1 MDAKNTVCTMEKFI
15 SQCTFRST
23 GMKFRGQ
30 SGKKKKKENFIA
42 GQKEYRRVVARVNLC
57 DEVATR
63 LSFNPLIPTSDKDL
77 ISPYNISPKSQVKV
91 TRVKEIITK

>member
-1 MDAKNTVCTMEKFI
+1 MEKFI
-15 SQCTFRST
+15 NQFTFRST
-23 GMKFRGQ
+23 VVPPKLAWNSEANQ
-30 SGKKKKKENFIA
+30 KKKKKENFIA

-77 ISPYNISPKSQVKV
+77 ISPCNISPKSQVKV
-91 TRVKEIITK
+91 TRIKEIITK

>member
-1 MDAKNTVCTMEKFI
+1 
-15 SQCTFRST
+15 
-23 GMKFRGQ
+23 MKFRGQ
-30 SGKKKKKENFIA
+30 SEKKKKENFIA
-42 GQKEYRRVVARVNLC
+42 GQKECRRVVAQVNLC

-77 ISPYNISPKSQVKV
+77 ISPCNVAPKSQVKV

>member
-1 MDAKNTVCTMEKFI
+1 MEKLI

-23 GMKFRGQ
+23 VVPPKLAWNSEANQ
-30 SGKKKKKENFIA
+30 KKKKKKENFIA
-42 GQKEYRRVVARVNLC
+42 GQKEYGRVVARVNLC

-77 ISPYNISPKSQVKV
+77 ISPCNISPKSQVKV
-91 TRVKEIITK
+91 TRIKEIITK